1 MSRRKPPPLSPFPL
15 ATPACCRHFAYK
27 TYLQRRLSQ
36 PGQRTAA
43 TGSSA
48 GSSLC
53 QLLQLEL
60 FGQMFEESWRA
71 ASKREGGEGIPRGSY
86 TRAQVTQ
93 AAHCTR
99 CNQLPLMNSTCSS
112 SGNVCIPIR
121 AFPFTLTLQLACA
134 PRPFLL
140 HLADPPPFSLA
151 FKISCKK
158 KKETTLRLAKWFAC

>member
-1 MSRRKPPPLSPFPL
+1 MFQTNEQTL
-15 ATPACCRHFAYK
+15 ATPFSLSLLLRPHVAGILHK

-60 FGQMFEESWRA
+60 FGQMFKESWRA
-71 ASKREGGEGIPRGSY
+71 ASKGEGIPRASY
-86 TRAQVTQ
+86 CRAQVTQ

-99 CNQLPLMNSTCSS
+99 CNQLPLMNPTCSS

-121 AFPFTLTLQLACA
+121 AFPFTLTLQLARA
-134 PRPFLL
+134 PAP
-140 HLADPPPFSLA
+140 S
-151 FKISCKK
+151 S
-158 KKETTLRLAKWFAC
+158 TTR